1 MSTITIQFDGMCC
14 HIKPPTASAINP
26 ERRCILPNVH
36 DHIPYI
42 EVYTTDVDTNANP
55 DFQFI
60 KYTRENAS
68 YQRVEISDAKIE
80 LLNITSTAFETLT
93 SFSQRVPRLTAVEPR
108 FTAVKPNFLL
118 PTVPSGEIAAYFD
131 ISTGILS
138 SGPSEYFR
146 TVFEPQNSWP
156 VRHLGQWAQLDVEV
170 SASAPVLR
178 VTGLGP
184 NGVVRNLQLKDGAD
198 LVTIGNQTLDDI
210 LGQPNMIGHFAH
222 YYELADPPIPVPLPE
237 PKKQQGL
244 GVGCSNTQW
253 P

>member
-1 MSTITIQFDGMCC
+1 MATITIQFDGMCC
-14 HIKPPTASAINP
+14 HIKPPAGSLINP
-26 ERRCILPNVH
+26 ERRCVLPNVH

-42 EVYTTDVDTNANP
+42 EVYTTDVDTAANP

-68 YQRVEISDAKIE
+68 YQRVELRDVKIE
-80 LLNITSTAFETLT
+80 LLSITLQSFATTT
-93 SFSQRVPRLTAVEPR
+93 SFNQRVPSLTAVEPR
-108 FTAVKPNFLL
+108 FTGVNPGFLQ
-118 PTVPSGEIAAYFD
+118 PTIPTGQAAAYFD
-131 ISTGILS
+131 IRAGVLS

-146 TVFEPQNSWP
+146 TVFEPPNSWP
-156 VRHLGQWAQLDVEV
+156 VRHLGQWAQLEVEV
-170 SASAPVLR
+170 NGSAPVLR
-178 VTGLGP
+178 VTDLGP
-184 NGVVRNLQLKDGAD
+184 NGVVRDLQLKDGAD

-210 LGQPNMIGHFAH
+210 LGQPNMIGHFIH
-222 YYELADPPIPVPLPE
+222 YYDFAASPILPPLPE